1 MFLSTRSSPPFLPFA
16 IFALLTPRKLVR
28 LQAAALTL
36 VVASTSCGNLA
47 LAQPLPPIAS
57 SRPGAGSGSLPSLG
71 DNSELASAAERRI
84 GDRIAAS
91 VYRDPDYIDDPVLA
105 DYLQTIWQPLM
116 AAARVRGELQPELEE
131 RFAWE
136 LFLIRDRTVNAFAL
150 PGGYFGV
157 HLGLISLVSNRDELA
172 AVMGHELSHVTQ
184 RHISRLITQQS
195 RQAPWM
201 IGAMILGALA
211 ASKNPQAATAAIVGG
226 QAVAAQSQ
234 LNFSRD
240 MEREADR
247 VGFGVMTDAGFE
259 SRAVGT
265 MFEKLQQASRLNDNG
280 AFPYLRS
287 HPLSV
292 ERIAEVQARL
302 QLAAQRTPDGG
313 MGAKE
318 AANARFVHVMMAA
331 RARVLVD
338 PGVDLLR
345 AMVADARYAADVL
358 PASAKPAST
367 SLSAAAAA
375 AVASVASSASATS
388 SLAANST
395 ASIAVVQAPLEAAP
409 AAAPDART
417 AGALYAGAFAAAKLR
432 DFAQAQSLTARLKL
446 LSAGNPAGAN
456 VADLLSLEIDLLA
469 GVVPASAAQMDLTK
483 WTSRADVLVRARAM
497 LAAGRPQDV
506 SSRLQTW
513 VTAHPR
519 DALAWQLLSI
529 AYGNQQQQ
537 VRAVRA
543 DAEAR
548 FAQLDYAGA
557 LDRLRAAQGIMRS
570 NPASADFMEASIIDT
585 RARQVDSLV
594 KEQALEDKL
603 DR

>member
-1 MFLSTRSSPPFLPFA
+1 MFLSTPSSGPFLPTQLA
-16 IFALLTPRKLVR
+16 RLLRF
-28 LQAAALTL
+28 QAAALTL
-36 VVASTSCGNLA
+36 AATGICGSIA
-47 LAQPLPPIAS
+47 LAQPLPPLATT
-57 SRPGAGSGSLPSLG
+57 RAGGSSLPSLG

-91 VYRDPDYIDDPVLA
+91 VYRDADYIDDPVLA

-116 AAARVRGELQPELEE
+116 AAARARGELSPELEA

-136 LFLIRDRTVNAFAL
+136 LFLIRDRTINAFAL
-150 PGGYFGV
+150 PGGYLGV

-172 AVMGHELSHVTQ
+172 AVMGHELTHVTQ
-184 RHISRLITQQS
+184 RHISRLISQQS

-211 ASKNPQAATAAIVGG
+211 ASKNPQAAAAAVVGG

-234 LNFSRD
+234 LDFSRD

-247 VGFGVMTDAGFE
+247 IGFGVMTDAGFE
-259 SRAVGT
+259 SRAAGT

-287 HPLSV
+287 HPLST
-292 ERIAEVQARL
+292 ERISEVQARL
-302 QLAAQRTPDGG
+302 QLASKSPSDGRSN
-313 MGAKE
+313 ARESLK
-318 AANARFVHVMMAA
+318 ARFVHVLMAA
-331 RARVLVD
+331 RARVLGE

-345 AMVADARYAADVL
+345 AMVADARYA
-358 PASAKPAST
+358 T
-367 SLSAAAAA
+367 
-375 AVASVASSASATS
+375 
-388 SLAANST
+388 
-395 ASIAVVQAPLEAAP
+395 QAAP
-409 AAAPDART
+409 AAAPAKPGSVSSLAASAGTVSSTAVITSLSASASLAVGSTPSIAAGQPAFEAAPVASPDART
-417 AGALYAGAFAAAKLR
+417 ASALYAGAFAAAKLR
-432 DFAQAQSLTARLKL
+432 DFTQAQVFIARLKPL
-446 LSAGNPAGAN
+446 LIDNAAAGN
-456 VADLLSLEIDLLA
+456 VADLLLIEIDLLA
-469 GVVPASAAQMDLTK
+469 GTVPASATQMDLTK
-483 WTSRADVLVRARAM
+483 WTSRADVLLRSRAV
-497 LAAGRPQDV
+497 LAAGRPQDAA
-506 SSRLQTW
+506 SRLQTW
-513 VTAHPR
+513 VSAHPR
-519 DALAWQLLSI
+519 DALAWQILAN

-543 DAEAR
+543 EAEAR

-557 LDRLRAAQGIMRS
+557 LDRFRAAQAIMRS

-594 KEQALEDKL
+594 KEQALQDKL

>member
-1 MFLSTRSSPPFLPFA
+1 MFLSTPSSVPFLPTRLHR
-16 IFALLTPRKLVR
+16 LLRFH
-28 LQAAALTL
+28 AAALTL
-36 VVASTSCGNLA
+36 AVASTGGSMA
-47 LAQPLPPIAS
+47 LAQPLPPVSAQ
-57 SRPGAGSGSLPSLG
+57 RAGAGGGSLPSLG

-91 VYRDPDYIDDPVLA
+91 VYRDADYIDDPVLA

-116 AAARVRGELQPELEE
+116 AAARARGELPPELEE

-136 LFLIRDRTVNAFAL
+136 LFLIRDRTINAFAL

-172 AVMGHELSHVTQ
+172 AVMGHELTHVTQ
-184 RHISRLITQQS
+184 RHISRLISQQS

-211 ASKNPQAATAAIVGG
+211 ASKNPQAVTAAVVGS

-234 LNFSRD
+234 LDFSRD

-247 VGFGVMTDAGFE
+247 IGFGVMTDAGFD
-259 SRAVGT
+259 SRAAGT

-287 HPLSV
+287 HPLST
-292 ERIAEVQARL
+292 ERISEVQARL
-302 QLAAQRTPDGG
+302 QLASKSPADGRL
-313 MGAKE
+313 
-318 AANARFVHVMMAA
+318 NARESLNARLVHVLMAA
-331 RARVLVD
+331 RARVLAE
-338 PGVDLLR
+338 PGVDLMR
-345 AMVADARYAADVL
+345 AMVADARYA
-358 PASAKPAST
+358 T
-367 SLSAAAAA
+367 ETGTA
-375 AVASVASSASATS
+375 AVAKPGSVSSLAASAITLPATAVTLSPSASASLAGGSTASSASGQPVLESAPV
-388 SLAANST
+388 
-395 ASIAVVQAPLEAAP
+395 AS
-409 AAAPDART
+409 PDART

-432 DFAQAQSLTARLKL
+432 DFTQAQVFMARLKPL
-446 LSAGNPAGAN
+446 LVDNAAASN
-456 VADLLSLEIDLLA
+456 VADLLLIEIDLLA
-469 GVVPASAAQMDLTK
+469 GTVPVGTAQRDLTP
-483 WTSRADVLVRARAM
+483 WTSRADVLLRSRAA
-497 LAAGRPQDV
+497 LAAGQPQDA

-513 VTAHPR
+513 VSAHPR
-519 DALAWQLLSI
+519 DALAWLLLSN
-529 AYGNQQQQ
+529 AYGAQQQP

-543 DAEAR
+543 EAEAR
-548 FAQLDYAGA
+548 VAQFDYAGA
-557 LDRLRAAQGIMRS
+557 LDRFRAAQAIMRS

-594 KEQALEDKL
+594 KEQALQDKV

>member
-1 MFLSTRSSPPFLPFA
+1 MSLSTPSSVHFLPTQLA
-16 IFALLTPRKLVR
+16 KLLRF
-28 LQAAALTL
+28 QAAALTL
-36 VVASTSCGNLA
+36 AATGICGSIA
-47 LAQPLPPIAS
+47 LAQPLPPLATT
-57 SRPGAGSGSLPSLG
+57 RAGGSSLPSLG

-91 VYRDPDYIDDPVLA
+91 VYRDADYIDDPVLA

-116 AAARVRGELQPELEE
+116 AAARARGELSPELEE

-136 LFLIRDRTVNAFAL
+136 LFLIRDRTINAFAL
-150 PGGYFGV
+150 PGGYLGV

-172 AVMGHELSHVTQ
+172 AVMGHELTHVTQ
-184 RHISRLITQQS
+184 RHISRLISQQS
-195 RQAPWM
+195 RQAPWI

-211 ASKNPQAATAAIVGG
+211 ASKNPQAAAAAVVGG

-234 LNFSRD
+234 LDFSRD

-247 VGFGVMTDAGFE
+247 IGFGVMTDAGFE
-259 SRAVGT
+259 SRAAGT

-287 HPLSV
+287 HPLST
-292 ERIAEVQARL
+292 ERISEVQARL
-302 QLAAQRTPDGG
+302 QLASKSPSDGRPN
-313 MGAKE
+313 ARE
-318 AANARFVHVMMAA
+318 LLNARFVHVLMAA
-331 RARVLVD
+331 RARVLVE

-345 AMVADARYAADVL
+345 AMVADARYA
-358 PASAKPAST
+358 T
-367 SLSAAAAA
+367 
-375 AVASVASSASATS
+375 
-388 SLAANST
+388 
-395 ASIAVVQAPLEAAP
+395 QAAP
-409 AAAPDART
+409 AAAPAKPGSVSSLAALAGTESSPAVITSLSASASLAVGSTLSIVAGQPALEAAPVASPDART

-432 DFAQAQSLTARLKL
+432 DFTQAQFFMARLKPL
-446 LSAGNPAGAN
+446 LVDNAAAGN
-456 VADLLSLEIDLLA
+456 VADLLLIEIDLLA
-469 GVVPASAAQMDLTK
+469 GTVPAGATQMDLTK
-483 WTSRADVLVRARAM
+483 WTSRADVLLRSRAV
-497 LAAGRPQDV
+497 LAAGRPQDA

-513 VTAHPR
+513 VSAHPR
-519 DALAWQLLSI
+519 DALAWQILSN

-543 DAEAR
+543 EAEAR

-557 LDRLRAAQGIMRS
+557 LDRFRAAQAIMRS

-594 KEQALEDKL
+594 KEQALQDKL

>member
-1 MFLSTRSSPPFLPFA
+1 MFLSTLSSAPFLPTRLA
-16 IFALLTPRKLVR
+16 RLLRF
-28 LQAAALTL
+28 QAAALALAATNI
-36 VVASTSCGNLA
+36 CGSMA
-47 LAQPLPPIAS
+47 LAQPAQPPATA
-57 SRPGAGSGSLPSLG
+57 RAGAGGGSLPSLG

-91 VYRDPDYIDDPVLA
+91 VYRDADYIDDPVLA

-116 AAARVRGELQPELEE
+116 AAARARGELPPELEE

-136 LFLIRDRTVNAFAL
+136 LFLIRDRTINAFAL

-172 AVMGHELSHVTQ
+172 AVMGHELTHVTQ
-184 RHISRLITQQS
+184 RHISRLISQQS

-211 ASKNPQAATAAIVGG
+211 ASKNPQAATAAVVGG
-226 QAVAAQSQ
+226 QAMAAQSQ
-234 LNFSRD
+234 LDFSRD

-247 VGFGVMTDAGFE
+247 IGFGVMTDAGFD
-259 SRAVGT
+259 SRAAST

-287 HPLSV
+287 HPLST
-292 ERIAEVQARL
+292 ERISEVQARL
-302 QLAAQRTPDGG
+302 QLASKSPFDGRLN
-313 MGAKE
+313 ARE
-318 AANARFVHVMMAA
+318 SLNARFVHVLMAA
-331 RARVLVD
+331 RARVLVE

-345 AMVADARYAADVL
+345 AMVADARYAAQIAPAAAPAKPGSVSSLAASAGAASATAALSPL
-358 PASAKPAST
+358 PASASLAVGST
-367 SLSAAAAA
+367 PSIA
-375 AVASVASSASATS
+375 AVQPV
-388 SLAANST
+388 
-395 ASIAVVQAPLEAAP
+395 LEAAP
-409 AAAPDART
+409 VASPDART

-432 DFAQAQSLTARLKL
+432 DFTQAQAFMAKLKPL
-446 LSAGNPAGAN
+446 LVDNAAASK
-456 VADLLSLEIDLLA
+456 VADLLLIEIDLMA
-469 GVVPASAAQMDLTK
+469 GTVPAATTQIDLTK
-483 WTSRADVLVRARAM
+483 WTSRADVLLRARAA
-497 LAAGRPQDV
+497 LAAGRPQDA

-513 VTAHPR
+513 VSAHPR
-519 DALAWQLLSI
+519 DALAWQLLSN

-543 DAEAR
+543 EAEAR

-557 LDRLRAAQGIMRS
+557 LDRFRAAQGIMRN

-594 KEQALEDKL
+594 KEQAFQDKL

>member
-1 MFLSTRSSPPFLPFA
+1 MFLSTRSNTTFLS
-16 IFALLTPRKLVR
+16 RKLLR
-28 LQAAALTL
+28 LQGVALIL
-36 VVASTSCGNLA
+36 AVAGNCGNMA
-47 LAQPLPPIAS
+47 LAQPVPPLAL
-57 SRPGAGSGSLPSLG
+57 SRPGGGGGSLPSLG
-71 DNSELASAAERRI
+71 DNSELAAAAERRM

-105 DYLQTIWQPLM
+105 DYLQTIWQPLL
-116 AAARVRGELQPELEE
+116 AAARARGELQPELEE

-136 LFLIRDRTVNAFAL
+136 LFLVRDRTVNAFAL

-172 AVMGHELSHVTQ
+172 AVLGHELSHVTQ

-195 RQAPWM
+195 RQTPWM

-211 ASKNPQAATAAIVGG
+211 ASKNPQAASAAIVGG
-226 QAVAAQSQ
+226 QAVAAQTQ

-292 ERIAEVQARL
+292 QRIAEVQARL
-302 QLAAQRTPDGG
+302 QSMAQRAPDAG
-313 MGAKE
+313 MGSRD
-318 AANARFVHVMMAA
+318 AANARFVHAMMAA

-345 AMVADARYAADVL
+345 AMVADARYAVDAKSASGKLAIAAIAGSSTVATTAA
-358 PASAKPAST
+358 PAITATIAT
-367 SLSAAAAA
+367 MATTTASLSADPT
-375 AVASVASSASATS
+375 ASVP
-388 SLAANST
+388 
-395 ASIAVVQAPLEAAP
+395 IAQIALEAAP
-409 AAAPDART
+409 VALPDART
-417 AGALYAGAFAAAKLR
+417 AGAVYAGALAAAKLR
-432 DFAQAQSLTARLKL
+432 DFTQAQNLTNRLKL
-446 LSAGNPAGAN
+446 LVAGNAAAMDA
-456 VADLLSLEIDLLA
+456 ADLLAIEIALLA
-469 GVVPASAAQMDLTK
+469 GVVPATAAQMDLTK
-483 WTSRADVLVRARAM
+483 WESRADVMVRARA
-497 LAAGRPQDV
+497 LLTAGRPQEV

-519 DALAWQLLSI
+519 DALAWQLLSV

-557 LDRLRAAQGIMRS
+557 LDRLRAAQAMMRS
-570 NPASADFMEASIIDT
+570 NPSIADFMEASIIDT

-594 KEQALEDKL
+594 KEQALQDKL

>member
-1 MFLSTRSSPPFLPFA
+1 MSLSTPSSVHFLPTQLA
-16 IFALLTPRKLVR
+16 KLLRF
-28 LQAAALTL
+28 QAAALTL
-36 VVASTSCGNLA
+36 AATSICGSIA
-47 LAQPLPPIAS
+47 LAQPLPPLATA
-57 SRPGAGSGSLPSLG
+57 RAGGGSLPSLG

-91 VYRDPDYIDDPVLA
+91 VYRDADYIDDPVLA

-116 AAARVRGELQPELEE
+116 AAARARGELSPELEE

-136 LFLIRDRTVNAFAL
+136 LFLIRDRTINAFAL
-150 PGGYFGV
+150 PGGYLGV

-172 AVMGHELSHVTQ
+172 AVMGHELTHVTQ
-184 RHISRLITQQS
+184 RHISRLISQQS
-195 RQAPWM
+195 RQAPWI

-211 ASKNPQAATAAIVGG
+211 ASKNPQAAAAAVVGG

-234 LNFSRD
+234 LDFSRD

-247 VGFGVMTDAGFE
+247 IGFGVMTDAGFE
-259 SRAVGT
+259 SRAAGT

-287 HPLSV
+287 HPLST
-292 ERIAEVQARL
+292 ERISEVQARL
-302 QLAAQRTPDGG
+302 QLASKSPSDGRPN
-313 MGAKE
+313 ARE
-318 AANARFVHVMMAA
+318 LLNARFVHVLMAA
-331 RARVLVD
+331 RARVLVE

-345 AMVADARYAADVL
+345 AMVADARYA
-358 PASAKPAST
+358 T
-367 SLSAAAAA
+367 
-375 AVASVASSASATS
+375 
-388 SLAANST
+388 
-395 ASIAVVQAPLEAAP
+395 QAAP
-409 AAAPDART
+409 AAAPAKPGSVSSLAASAGTESSTAVITSLSASASLAVGSTLSIVAGQPALEAAPVASPDART

-432 DFAQAQSLTARLKL
+432 DFTQAQVFMARLKPL
-446 LSAGNPAGAN
+446 LVDNAAAGN
-456 VADLLSLEIDLLA
+456 VADLLLIEIDLLA
-469 GVVPASAAQMDLTK
+469 GTVPAGATQMDLTK
-483 WTSRADVLVRARAM
+483 WTSRADVLLRSRAV
-497 LAAGRPQDV
+497 LAAGRPQDA

-513 VTAHPR
+513 VSAHPR
-519 DALAWQLLSI
+519 DALAWQILSN

-543 DAEAR
+543 EAEAR

-557 LDRLRAAQGIMRS
+557 LDRFRAAQAIMRS

-594 KEQALEDKL
+594 KEQALQDKL